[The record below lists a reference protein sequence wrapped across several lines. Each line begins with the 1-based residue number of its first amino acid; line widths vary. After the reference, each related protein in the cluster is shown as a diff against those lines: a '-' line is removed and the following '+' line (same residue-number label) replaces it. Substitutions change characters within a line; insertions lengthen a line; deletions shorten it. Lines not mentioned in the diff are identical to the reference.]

1 MVMEMLS
8 IGKKISELQKK
19 IVIAKKE
26 LSEINTLEQ
35 PLPEF
40 INTTNMLRLNE
51 SLQKSN
57 EKKSQLL
64 IAYEEYINELENLV
78 SNIAKIKDSIHH
90 LKSSYKKHKKI
101 KKKVKSKPKR
111 RKKIR
116 KRKLIHK
123 RHKSRKRRR

>member
-1 MVMEMLS
+1 MEMLA

-19 IVIAKKE
+19 IVLAKKE
-26 LSEINTLEQ
+26 LSEINALEQ

-51 SLQKSN
+51 YLQKSN
-57 EKKSQLL
+57 EKKTQLL
-64 IAYEEYINELENLV
+64 IVYEEYINELENLV
-78 SNIAKIKDSIHH
+78 SNISQIKDSLHN
-90 LKSSYKKHKKI
+90 LKSNLKTHKKI

-116 KRKLIHK
+116 KRKLTHR

>member
-1 MVMEMLS
+1 MEMLA

-19 IVIAKKE
+19 IVLAKKE

-51 SLQKSN
+51 YLQKSN

-78 SNIAKIKDSIHH
+78 SNIAQIKDSIHN
-90 LKSSYKKHKKI
+90 LKSNYKKHKKI

-111 RKKIR
+111 RKKIT
-116 KRKLIHK
+116 KRTLTHR

>member
-1 MVMEMLS
+1 MLS

-19 IVIAKKE
+19 IVLAKKE

-51 SLQKSN
+51 YLQKSN

-78 SNIAKIKDSIHH
+78 SNIAQIKDSIHN
-90 LKSSYKKHKKI
+90 LKSNYKKHKKI

-111 RKKIR
+111 RKKIT
-116 KRKLIHK
+116 KRTLTY
-123 RHKSRKRRR
+123 RRNKSRKRRR

>member
-1 MVMEMLS
+1 MEMLT

-19 IVIAKKE
+19 IVLAKKE

-51 SLQKSN
+51 YLQKSN

-78 SNIAKIKDSIHH
+78 SNIAQIKDSIHN
-90 LKSSYKKHKKI
+90 LKSHYKKHKKI

-111 RKKIR
+111 RKKIT
-116 KRKLIHK
+116 KRTLTHR

>member
-1 MVMEMLS
+1 MVIEMS
-8 IGKKISELQKK
+8 AIGKKVTELQKK
-19 IVIAKKE
+19 IVLAKKE
-26 LSEINTLEQ
+26 LSEINALEQ

-51 SLQKSN
+51 YLQKSN

-64 IAYEEYINELENLV
+64 IVYEEYINELKNLV
-78 SNIAKIKDSIHH
+78 SNIAQIKASLHNI
-90 LKSSYKKHKKI
+90 KSNFKTNKKI

-116 KRKLIHK
+116 KRKLTHK
-123 RHKSRKRRR
+123 SHKSRKRRR

>member
-1 MVMEMLS
+1 MEMLA

-19 IVIAKKE
+19 IVLAKKE

-51 SLQKSN
+51 YLQKSN

-64 IAYEEYINELENLV
+64 IAYEEYANELENLV
-78 SNIAKIKDSIHH
+78 SNIANIKGSIHN
-90 LKSSYKKHKKI
+90 LKSHFKTHKKI
-101 KKKVKSKPKR
+101 KKKVKTKT
-111 RKKIR
+111 RKKFK
-116 KRKLIHK
+116 KRKLK
-123 RHKSRKRRR
+123 PRRHKLRKRRR

>member
-1 MVMEMLS
+1 MVMEMS
-8 IGKKISELQKK
+8 AIGKKISELQKK
-19 IVIAKKE
+19 IVLAKKE
-26 LSEINTLEQ
+26 LSEINALEQ

-51 SLQKSN
+51 YLQKSN

-78 SNIAKIKDSIHH
+78 SNIAQIKDSIYH

-101 KKKVKSKPKR
+101 KKKIKHKPKR

-116 KRKLIHK
+116 KRKLTHK

>member
-1 MVMEMLS
+1 MSE

-19 IVIAKKE
+19 IVLAKKE
-26 LSEINTLEQ
+26 LSEINILEQ

-51 SLQKSN
+51 YLQKSN

-64 IAYEEYINELENLV
+64 IAYEEYTNELENLV
-78 SNIAKIKDSIHH
+78 SNIAQIKGSIHN
-90 LKSSYKKHKKI
+90 LKSNFKTHKKI

-116 KRKLIHK
+116 KRKLTTR

>member
-1 MVMEMLS
+1 MVIEMS
-8 IGKKISELQKK
+8 AIGKKISELQKK
-19 IVIAKKE
+19 IVLAKKE
-26 LSEINTLEQ
+26 LSEINALEQ

-40 INTTNMLRLNE
+40 INTTNLLRSNE
-51 SLQKSN
+51 YLQKSN

-64 IAYEEYINELENLV
+64 IAYEEYTNELENLV
-78 SNIAKIKDSIHH
+78 SNIAQIKGSIHN
-90 LKSSYKKHKKI
+90 LKSNFKTHKKI

-116 KRKLIHK
+116 KRKLTTR

>member
-1 MVMEMLS
+1 MDIEMS
-8 IGKKISELQKK
+8 AIGKKISELQKK
-19 IVIAKKE
+19 IVLAKKE
-26 LSEINTLEQ
+26 LSEINILEL

-51 SLQKSN
+51 YLQKSN

-64 IAYEEYINELENLV
+64 IAYEEYTNELENLV
-78 SNIAKIKDSIHH
+78 SNIAQIKGSIHN
-90 LKSSYKKHKKI
+90 LKSNFKTHKKI

-116 KRKLIHK
+116 KRKLTTR